1 MKKLYLIV
9 IIVLIFA
16 FTSSAFAIDFDKQ
29 WKTFDE
35 GDCMEKLMDPGYIPW
50 EDLSKQTKKFNG
62 DETLVTGT
70 LEKVLNDKEAIAAF
84 AFSDPRYP
92 DSVFTNNASIAYFK
106 IRTLGTDPLPKDF
119 LNYKPGNSPIFF
131 DALGRIKG
139 IECGEYLKTDTK
151 ICLPTIVIINLYNV
165 PLGQQ
170 VKTHLAGMFV

>member
-35 GDCMEKLMDPGYIPW
+35 GDWMEKLMDPGYIPW

-106 IRTLGTDPLPKDF
+106 IRTLGVDPLPKDF
-119 LNYKPGNSPIFF
+119 INYKSGNKLIFF
-131 DALGRIKG
+131 DAFGRVKG
-139 IECGEYLKTDTK
+139 IECGDYLKTGTK
-151 ICLPTIVIINLYNV
+151 ICLPTITITNLYNV
-165 PLGQQ
+165 PLN
-170 VKTHLAGMFV
+170 